1 MVDSSHVDDE
11 REGRLSGPSGRE
23 HFRKGNKSSDTWPR
37 HTDENESGV
46 RPAAADCTAPRKAC
60 LATLT
65 LRQRERLAAQLAAA
79 HLTLSLDF
87 GSFPSWLSL
96 NPSASSP
103 SPPPSSYHHS
113 IATPSPPPFPH
124 IPLPERRRTWHMQP
138 LSRHPPASLARNKK
152 LDTALSLSL
161 NDPSDPSLPTDTT
174 VHIHRAPL
182 AQIDQQNVAP
192 TPAEHSPLS
201 RVPPEP
207 IPPTRALGKPM
218 PRRSSYTGEDGLYT
232 ASTSSQSPPYRRLSQ
247 YVSLFFFYSD
257 RFATFPPPSNLNSCR
272 EEISV
277 LSE

>member
-1 MVDSSHVDDE
+1 LLDLARLAFAMGDSSHVDDE
-11 REGRLSGPSGRE
+11 QDGGEN
-23 HFRKGNKSSDTWPR
+23 FRKGNKSSDTWPR
-37 HTDENESGV
+37 HADENEFGV

-65 LRQRERLAAQLAAA
+65 LRQRERLAAHCDCQL
-79 HLTLSLDF
+79 LISLSLNF

-103 SPPPSSYHHS
+103 SPPSSSYHHS
-113 IATPSPPPFPH
+113 IGAPSPPPFPH

-161 NDPSDPSLPTDTT
+161 NDPSDPSLTTDTT

-201 RVPPEP
+201 RVPPET

-218 PRRSSYTGEDGLYT
+218 PRRSSYTGEDGHYT

-247 YVSLFFFYSD
+247 YVSLFFST
-257 RFATFPPPSNLNSCR
+257 RIVLPPSLPLP
-272 EEISV
+272 I
-277 LSE
+277 